1 MPMQDRAQATV
12 EALLEAT
19 ARVLVEVGYARLSTN
34 RVAKRAGVSIGSL
47 YQYFADKDAL
57 VDALARRVSE
67 RQSAVIVDHIL
78 SSAGQPLPETIRS
91 LIYGVIAAKRVEPVL
106 SQALVTQVPRDG
118 RVDVERT
125 MLRRLSEVVSGALQ
139 RRRSEVRVQNAEL
152 AAFTLVHATFA
163 VIRGALE
170 DRPELLADDALAD
183 ELVDLCVHYLLRPG
197 ASAEDAFGAASAPP
211 PGESPRPR
219 GVA

>member
-1 MPMQDRAQATV
+1 MQSQRRMPMQDRAQATV

-19 ARVLVEVGYARLSTN
+19 ARVLVEVGYSRLSTN

-67 RQSAVIVDHIL
+67 RQSEVIVEHIL

-91 LIYGVIAAKRVEPVL
+91 LIYGVIAAKRVEPEL

-125 MLRRLSEVVSGALQ
+125 M
-139 RRRSEVRVQNAEL
+139 
-152 AAFTLVHATFA
+152 
-163 VIRGALE
+163 
-170 DRPELLADDALAD
+170 
-183 ELVDLCVHYLLRPG
+183 
-197 ASAEDAFGAASAPP
+197 
-211 PGESPRPR
+211 
-219 GVA
+219 